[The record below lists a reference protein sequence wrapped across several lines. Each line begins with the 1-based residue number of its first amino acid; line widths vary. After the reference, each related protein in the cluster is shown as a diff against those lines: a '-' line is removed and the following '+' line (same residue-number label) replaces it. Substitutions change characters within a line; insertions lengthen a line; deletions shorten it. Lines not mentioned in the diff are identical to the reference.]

1 MTEEFSI
8 LAVLVQ
14 SFRLFFKRIL
24 IFTLLPIVAYSPLAL
39 TVSVAT
45 MLFEDSFVPFFI
57 YVLLLPLSPLAI
69 THYALELEKGNT
81 VGIFQSLRAAS
92 KALIPNFITIIRSML
107 DLIGL
112 FILIAG
118 FVFLLGSTAITII
131 LLVIAVWYFLKVQC
145 THCLLFPIM
154 LAEKKYF
161 SRAIRQSRYLTQ
173 DNKVRLFVILN
184 ICPIIICSSIF
195 LLFGLESS
203 FSEESIQSL
212 LRTTSVLWYM
222 GVTFSLYFSLFPIF
236 ITVSYILLRNELDEP
251 DVEKLDKPY
260 ENEDT
265 L

>member
-1 MTEEFSI
+1 
-8 LAVLVQ
+8 
-14 SFRLFFKRIL
+14 
-24 IFTLLPIVAYSPLAL
+24 
-39 TVSVAT
+39 
-45 MLFEDSFVPFFI
+45 
-57 YVLLLPLSPLAI
+57 
-69 THYALELEKGNT
+69 
-81 VGIFQSLRAAS
+81 
-92 KALIPNFITIIRSML
+92 
-107 DLIGL
+107 
-112 FILIAG
+112 
-118 FVFLLGSTAITII
+118 
-131 LLVIAVWYFLKVQC
+131 
-145 THCLLFPIM
+145 M

-184 ICPIIICSSIF
+184 ICPIIICASIF

-203 FSEESIQSL
+203 FSEESIRSL
-212 LRTTSVLWYM
+212 LQTTTVLWFM